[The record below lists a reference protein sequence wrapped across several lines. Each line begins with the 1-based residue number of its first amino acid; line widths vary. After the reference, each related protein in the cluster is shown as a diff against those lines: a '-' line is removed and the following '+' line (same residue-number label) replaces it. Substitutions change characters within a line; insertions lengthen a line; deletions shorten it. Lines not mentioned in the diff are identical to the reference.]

1 VIAQRLNSVVDL
13 IDPTGM
19 VVHAINLMVWSLW
32 TWYDNLL
39 VGILLSIER
48 N

>member
-1 VIAQRLNSVVDL
+1 MIAQRLNSVVDL
-13 IDPTGM
+13 IDYTGM